1 MPTSAPGPEGRVRS
15 PSAYE
20 RAKSLYEAY
29 SLAVGLAPSAV
40 AEKTGYALGEILKGL
55 LPGFVEMLVVVG
67 ATTAIGGALGG
78 VIGFFFGGVGAAP
91 GVVIGG
97 EIGLNV
103 GMAAITWLGLGF
115 LVVAIAQGFGELW
128 STLSRGVER
137 AWAAPEYSPR
147 QYPHEIGRA
156 AKEMADAV
164 GILML
169 IILQGL
175 VAWILKRAAV
185 KSTAS
190 AISTANR
197 AGALGGRAAAD
208 EALVEALAELRKSR
222 LGGEFANWVERN
234 WKTLRDDPRLKVKV
248 KDKVGPNSVQA
259 PTKQIER
266 PTGNSRQEV
275 STLPKPIKFSGDV
288 WRFTPKGKEGSAFTM
303 HPGNVAANHRYSGPG
318 LGAIY
323 TGTSEKAMLGEA
335 AYYGIEP
342 KSMSVVNTKLS
353 IENVLDLTDPAVR
366 RSLGVTESQLTSGS
380 DAGAYSVTQELGR
393 KYGNSYNAFLVP
405 SAREP
410 GTTNLV
416 IFNPG
421 AIK

>member
-15 PSAYE
+15 PSTYQ

-55 LPGFVEMLVVVG
+55 LPGFVEMLVVLG

-97 EIGLNV
+97 EIGLDV
-103 GMAAITWLGLGF
+103 GVAAITWLGLGF

-137 AWAAPEYSPR
+137 AWAAPEYAPR
-147 QYPHEIGRA
+147 QYPYEIARA
-156 AKEMADAV
+156 AKEMADSV

-208 EALVEALAELRKSR
+208 EALGEALAELRNSR

-234 WKTLRDDPRLKVKV
+234 WKTLRDDPRLKVKLKAGTGSKGRPTEDLV
-248 KDKVGPNSVQA
+248 ESSRESQPRSTKSGSPSELMAIRQKVAEDFYRSKGFSDAQIANHLKGIDLTKPVNVITLKPGTELVQFQAPGGPTGKYYGLSGATPSSLGIAEQTLDRATGQIADKV
-259 PTKQIER
+259 
-266 PTGNSRQEV
+266 
-275 STLPKPIKFSGDV
+275 PK
-288 WRFTPKGKEGSAFTM
+288 
-303 HPGNVAANHRYSGPG
+303 
-318 LGAIY
+318 
-323 TGTSEKAMLGEA
+323 
-335 AYYGIEP
+335 
-342 KSMSVVNTKLS
+342 
-353 IENVLDLTDPAVR
+353 
-366 RSLGVTESQLTSGS
+366 
-380 DAGAYSVTQELGR
+380 
-393 KYGNSYNAFLVP
+393 
-405 SAREP
+405 
-410 GTTNLV
+410 NLV
-416 IFNPG
+416 VSRPVDVLQTTAAPIEDTWSIPG
-421 AIK
+421 KRIKSAGGAVQYFTTETFTK